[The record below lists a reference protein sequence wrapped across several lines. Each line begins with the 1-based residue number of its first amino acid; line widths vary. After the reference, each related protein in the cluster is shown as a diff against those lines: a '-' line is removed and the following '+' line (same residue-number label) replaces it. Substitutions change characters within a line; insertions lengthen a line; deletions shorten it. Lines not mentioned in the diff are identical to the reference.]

1 MKHKPFLLY
10 VSCLVAATIS
20 IMALTSFMAK
30 NNKDNTPAR
39 INEQT
44 SAWSRSE
51 LKVTTKSIENITST
65 TADCMYTIQVIGTE
79 KLAITASGASVVKR
93 GEKFSKNFPGRI
105 SGSTYKARIS
115 GLKPNSIYLVRAYAT
130 SANGT
135 VSGYELSFETKAN

>member
-30 NNKDNTPAR
+30 DNKDNTAAS
-39 INEQT
+39 IKEQT

-65 TADCMYTIQVIGTE
+65 TADCLYTIQVI
-79 KLAITASGASVVKR
+79 
-93 GEKFSKNFPGRI
+93 
-105 SGSTYKARIS
+105 GSTYKARIS

>member
-1 MKHKPFLLY
+1 MKRKPFLLY
-10 VSCLVAATIS
+10 GSCLLAATIS
-20 IMALTSFMAK
+20 IFALTAFMARD
-30 NNKDNTPAR
+30 NNDKTAVG
-39 INEQT
+39 INGSL
-44 SAWSRSE
+44 SAWNRSE
-51 LKVTTKSIENITST
+51 LKVTTKSIENVTAT

-79 KLAITASGASVVKR
+79 KLPITASGASVVKR

-105 SGSTYKARIS
+105 SSGTYKARIS

>member
-20 IMALTSFMAK
+20 IMALTSFMSK
-30 NNKDNTPAR
+30 DNKDNTAAS
-39 INEQT
+39 IKEQT